1 MKTIVD
7 KSMNKKFYS
16 RGVNERSVVAF
27 MAKFIYCLVVT
38 TVPILKGIIEGFLF
52 E

>member
-16 RGVNERSVVAF
+16 RDVNERRIVAF
-27 MAKFIYCLVVT
+27 MAKF
-38 TVPILKGIIEGFLF
+38 TV
-52 E
+52 